1 MSGAQAEQS
10 AGKWLKA
17 RQRMLW
23 RQAVAEPLEPRLPLP
38 GTRVGGL
45 LLEARLG
52 TGGFGTVYRA
62 RSPGG
67 KAYAVKFIHL
77 PRAAAWAWREL
88 EVLLRL
94 RRLGWV
100 AVRGHGEWPEK
111 APRFV
116 YLVMEYVRGRA
127 LHAWA
132 RRHNPTARQVAH
144 LVRALA

>member
-1 MSGAQAEQS
+1 MDGMQDGQPAD
-10 AGKWLKA
+10 KWLRA
-17 RQRMLW
+17 RRRLLW
-23 RQAVAEPLEPRLPLP
+23 RQAVSEPLEPQLPP
-38 GTRVGGL
+38 AETHVGGL

-52 TGGFGTVYRA
+52 TGGYGTVYRA
-62 RSPGG
+62 RRPEGRP
-67 KAYAVKFIHL
+67 YAVKFIHL

-116 YLVMEYVRGRA
+116 CLV
-127 LHAWA
+127 
-132 RRHNPTARQVAH
+132 
-144 LVRALA
+144 